1 MSLVC
6 RGRAWLA
13 ASLGR
18 RVLATL
24 AVVLVSVSLPVLAV
38 VTALYFQRIEA
49 EQVRASAQFNEVVE
63 AALKNA
69 MLKRDLPG
77 MQAVFDDIAASPE
90 IESVMVVSPDFVVR
104 LGDSAAPRGQVLDE
118 PLLARAMT
126 SATSV
131 STHVTGPDGQRLLRS
146 VKAVHNRPE
155 CHECHGS
162 VADHPINGLLVL
174 DYSEGGATADA
185 RRSAAWLA
193 AMGLLVTLTAS
204 AAVWLTI
211 RRTVERPLA
220 RLTAAVRSFRD
231 GATDTGF
238 DLQGSD
244 EISELGRSFVTMA
257 GDLGQTLARL
267 HESEDRLQAILDA
280 IPDAVRVIGP
290 DYRIVK
296 ANAAYAAQ
304 VGQPLDHVVGDFCYR
319 SSHRRD
325 APCPMTLVCCP
336 LEALKGAARPM
347 TCRQTQF
354 SAQGREIH
362 VEVAAAPVILDPTPG
377 ARPHVVES
385 IRDLEREAELGQEH
399 RLSEL
404 GLLAAGLG
412 HEIFNPL
419 SSISLVAG
427 AIEQDAASGD
437 MNRLNAHLSTLQ
449 REVER
454 TLVLT
459 NSLLTLCQPPGEQQ
473 FVDLA
478 QVVPQTLELLGFK
491 AREAMVEMVI
501 DLAPGLWIIASESD
515 LRMSLSNLVLNGI
528 HSMPG
533 GGQLTVTARRDGAEV
548 RIQVVDT
555 GHGISADDLRR
566 ILLPFWTRRADGSR
580 GSGLGLPL
588 VLAAM
593 ERANGRLEVESAPGV
608 GSRFS
613 LVFPGPE
620 ART

>member
-1 MSLVC
+1 MSPLA
-6 RGRAWLA
+6 RARAWLS

-18 RVLATL
+18 RLLATL
-24 AVVLVSVSLPVLAV
+24 AAVLVAVSLPVLAV

-49 EQVRASAQFNEVVE
+49 EQVRASAQFNELVE

-118 PLLARAMT
+118 PLLAQAMA

-155 CHECHGS
+155 CGECHGS

-193 AMGLLVTLTAS
+193 AAGLLVTLTAS
-204 AAVWLTI
+204 AAVWLMI

-231 GATDTGF
+231 GATDTRF

-244 EISELGRSFVTMA
+244 EISGLGRSFATMA

-267 HESEDRLQAILDA
+267 HASEDRLQAILDA

-296 ANAAYAAQ
+296 ANAAYATQ
-304 VGQPLDHVVGDFCYR
+304 VGQPLDRVVGDFCYR

-325 APCPMTLVCCP
+325 APCPMTLVSCP
-336 LEALKGAARPM
+336 LEELKATTRPM
-347 TCRQTQF
+347 TCRQTHF
-354 SAQGREIH
+354 SAQGKEVH
-362 VEVAAAPVILDPTPG
+362 VEVAAAPVELEPTPG

-385 IRDLEREAELGQEH
+385 IRDLDRAAELGQEH

-427 AIEQDAASGD
+427 AIEQDAAAGD
-437 MNRLNAHLSTLQ
+437 MNRLTDHLGTLK
-449 REVER
+449 REVDR

-491 AREAMVEMVI
+491 ARDALVEMIV
-501 DLAPGLWIIASESD
+501 DLTPGLWVVASESD

-528 HSMPG
+528 HAMPG
-533 GGQLTVTARRDGAEV
+533 GGQLTVTARRDGPEV
-548 RIQVVDT
+548 RIQVIDT
-555 GHGISADDLRR
+555 GHGIAPDDLRR

-593 ERANGRLEVESAPGV
+593 ERAKGRLEVESVPGI
-608 GSRFS
+608 GSRFT
-613 LVFPGPE
+613 LVYPGPE
-620 ART
+620 TRT